1 MHSSGFIKSFGAV
14 IYAALISLLSRDCR
28 LPLHCIQSM
37 RYLILIWIFNCARIL
52 ITVGCCCYIGVLHNI
67 FVFIVFLYFY
77 SFILGDY
84 DTDEETDRLLN
95 KPYQGEGRVDLPAD
109 TQELGNQAMKNKAKE
124 GQYPRAH
131 CSMSRV
137 GLISEIN

>member
-1 MHSSGFIKSFGAV
+1 M
-14 IYAALISLLSRDCR
+14 L
-28 LPLHCIQSM
+28 
-37 RYLILIWIFNCARIL
+37 
-52 ITVGCCCYIGVLHNI
+52 
-67 FVFIVFLYFY
+67 LYFY

-95 KPYQGEGRVDLPAD
+95 KPYQGEGRVDLTAD

-131 CSMSRV
+131 CEF
-137 GLISEIN
+137 L

>member
-1 MHSSGFIKSFGAV
+1 M
-14 IYAALISLLSRDCR
+14 
-28 LPLHCIQSM
+28 
-37 RYLILIWIFNCARIL
+37 
-52 ITVGCCCYIGVLHNI
+52 
-67 FVFIVFLYFY
+67 FLYFY

-124 GQYPRAH
+124 GQFI
-131 CSMSRV
+131 SMSRV
-137 GLISEIN
+137 GLISDIN